1 MRHPEGDVYAL
12 TLARAAALSGGSGEL
27 AKKLHVTPA
36 QIEAWISG
44 ADGTPHA
51 IFLEVVDLVTEAML
65 ASLRVATTREVTAQ
79 RR

>member
-1 MRHPEGDVYAL
+1 MRHPEVDVYAL
-12 TLARAAALSGGSGEL
+12 TLARAAALSGGSDEL

-51 IFLEVVDLVTEAML
+51 IFLQVVDLVTDAML
-65 ASLRVATTREVTAQ
+65 ASLRVATREVTAQ